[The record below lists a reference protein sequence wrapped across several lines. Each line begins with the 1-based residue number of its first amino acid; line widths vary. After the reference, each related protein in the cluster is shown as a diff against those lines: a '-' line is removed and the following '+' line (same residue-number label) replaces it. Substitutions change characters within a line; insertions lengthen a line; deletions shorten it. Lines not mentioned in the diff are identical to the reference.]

1 MQNNPI
7 NCIFMGII
15 VVFVLAFSLTCLSI
29 FIVLSSTMNELDKS
43 QKKNHDSAV

>member
-15 VVFVLAFSLTCLSI
+15 VVFVLAFSIVCLSI
-29 FIVLSSTMNELDKS
+29 LLVLSSAMKELDKL
-43 QKKNHDSAV
+43 QKENHDSAV